1 MDGFGSRW
9 TPGGFSEAMRPTA
22 DRPSVVPNDGGPRA
36 WAVTGHGRARP
47 ATPPV
52 SRRARGPDNAR
63 RDAPR
68 RTTCRRTST
77 RPRRCE
83 ARWVPRRGMSG
94 HRVRGVIAQ
103 GGSHIERHGNGRAT
117 KALGLKWRR
126 ATSWHREEL
135 GHAARLDVRK
145 NVRGPGCVDSEM
157 SFGANTAS
165 PSGSKLGFGAVP
177 KVPLAAKRISVQWPQ
192 GKECPLL
199 EMKLNSV
206 VKTTES
212 IAEASSCGLKPFES
226 ETRGTHRTF

>member
-52 SRRARGPDNAR
+52 SRRARGPNNAR

-68 RTTCRRTST
+68 RTTCRRTPT
-77 RPRRCE
+77 RPRQCE

-94 HRVRGVIAQ
+94 CRVRGALAQ
-103 GGSHIERHGNGRAT
+103 GGYP
-117 KALGLKWRR
+117 
-126 ATSWHREEL
+126 HR
-135 GHAARLDVRK
+135 AAREWEGQKGAEAQVAEGDQSAQGGTRPYCAARRPEK
-145 NVRGPGCVDSEM
+145 RPGSQLCWQRNGFRCDP
-157 SFGANTAS
+157 AS

-177 KVPLAAKRISVQWPQ
+177 KVPLAAKRISVQ
-192 GKECPLL
+192 
-199 EMKLNSV
+199 
-206 VKTTES
+206 
-212 IAEASSCGLKPFES
+212 
-226 ETRGTHRTF
+226 